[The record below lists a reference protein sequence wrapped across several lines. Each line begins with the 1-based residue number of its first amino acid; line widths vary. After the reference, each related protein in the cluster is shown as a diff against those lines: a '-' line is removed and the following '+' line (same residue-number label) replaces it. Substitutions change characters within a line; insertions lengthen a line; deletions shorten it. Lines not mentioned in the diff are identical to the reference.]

1 MIVIDNRYYKCL
13 QLTQIFVILKIFKD
27 KEVLLFEI
35 ENSKTKS
42 NPTNIYLFKVN
53 NRNTRKR

>member
-27 KEVLLFEI
+27 KEVLLFKI
-35 ENSKTKS
+35 ENPKTKS

>member
-1 MIVIDNRYYKCL
+1 MIVIDNRCYKCS
-13 QLTQIFVILKIFKD
+13 QLTWIFVILKIFKD
-27 KEVLLFEI
+27 KEVFLFET
-35 ENSKTKS
+35 ENPKTKS

>member
-27 KEVLLFEI
+27 KEVLLFKI
-35 ENSKTKS
+35 ENPKTKS
-42 NPTNIYLFKVN
+42 NPTNNYLFKVN